1 MSANETMTDDISRT
15 GDGQRK
21 VIVSEFLSLDG
32 VMQAPGGSDED
43 REGGF
48 EHGGWQMQYFDEVYG
63 DTVSEGIFT
72 SDALLLGRKTY
83 EIFAAYWPT
92 ATDEEVSGGF
102 ANLMNSIDKYVAS
115 RTLDTVEWQNSTLF
129 KGDVAE
135 AVARLK
141 EQSGQD
147 IRVIG
152 SGELVQTLMEHD
164 LVDEYQLMIHPLVL
178 GGGKRLFKD
187 GSKKNDLQLVDT
199 KTTGTGVAILHY
211 QTERE

>member
-1 MSANETMTDDISRT
+1 MSENETPTDDINRT

-32 VMQAPGGSDED
+32 VMQAPGGPDED
-43 REGGF
+43 RECGF
-48 EHGGWQMQYFDEVYG
+48 EHGGWQMQYSDEVYA
-63 DTVSEGIFT
+63 DTVSEGIST

-92 ATDEEVSGGF
+92 AKDEEDLADIADF
-102 ANLMNSIDKYVAS
+102 ADFADLMNSIDKYVAS
-115 RTLDTVEWQNSTLF
+115 RTLDGVEWQNSTLLE
-129 KGDVAE
+129 GDVAE
-135 AVARLK
+135 AVAELK

-152 SGELVQTLMEHD
+152 SGELVQTLMKHD

-178 GGGKRLFKD
+178 GGGKRLF
-187 GSKKNDLQLVDT
+187 
-199 KTTGTGVAILHY
+199 
-211 QTERE
+211 RR

>member
-1 MSANETMTDDISRT
+1 MSENETMTDNISQT
-15 GDGQRK
+15 GGGQRK

-32 VMQAPGGSDED
+32 IMQAPGGPDED
-43 REGGF
+43 RDGGF

-63 DTVSEGIFT
+63 DTVSEGIST

-92 ATDEEVSGGF
+92 ADEEVSADF
-102 ANLMNSIDKYVAS
+102 ADVMNSIDKYVAS
-115 RTLDTVEWQNSTLF
+115 RTLDTVEWQNSTLLE
-129 KGDVAE
+129 GDVAE
-135 AVARLK
+135 GVAELK
-141 EQSGQD
+141 QQSGQD

-152 SGELVQTLMEHD
+152 SGELVQTLMEHN

-178 GGGKRLFKD
+178 GGGKRLFRD
-187 GSKKNDLQLVDT
+187 GSKKTNLQLVDT
-199 KTTGTGVAILHY
+199 KTTGTGVVILHY